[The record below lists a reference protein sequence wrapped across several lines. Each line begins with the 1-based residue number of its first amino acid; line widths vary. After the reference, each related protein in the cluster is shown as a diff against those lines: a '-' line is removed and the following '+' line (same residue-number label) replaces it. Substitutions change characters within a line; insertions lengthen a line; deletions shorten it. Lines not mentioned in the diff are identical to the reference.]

1 MLFPRTIF
9 ADKNSALD
17 QLEHLQSEI
26 NEVRDALIAGDYTH
40 AAEEAVDVQH
50 SADTLLRI
58 LMERHGADSH
68 GAYTVVNIKNVKR
81 GYYDRP

>member
-9 ADKNSALD
+9 ADKNNLLE
-17 QLEHLQSEI
+17 QLFHLRSEVD
-26 NEVRDALIAGDYTH
+26 ELQDALVKGDYDH

-58 LMERHGADSH
+58 LLERHGADSH
-68 GAYTVVNIKNVKR
+68 GAYTTVTLKNVKR
-81 GYYDRP
+81 GYY

>member
-1 MLFPRTIF
+1 MLFPRTKF
-9 ADKNSALD
+9 CDMNTVHE
-17 QLEHLQSEI
+17 QLLHLQTEI
-26 NEVRDALIAGDYTH
+26 NEVRAAFAAGDYTH

-58 LMERHGADSH
+58 LYERHGADSH